1 MSSSRPEGATVALPQ
16 APANSTTGLARR
28 LPPLRKGRTLLL
40 AGSDALGLFVSGVA
54 TFTLANQI
62 AGPAIVSPQWATA
75 LLALA
80 ALTGWI
86 TLFTIYGLY
95 ERQSSTIA
103 ASTFDETT
111 TMLNALMAGS
121 LVMLLTGQGLEKW
134 LDLKVYSPSEAVL
147 FLGFALALLPT
158 ARWTLRNRFLHGMVR
173 PRRTLIVGAGQTGRL
188 LESKIAAHPDYNLQV
203 VGFLDDDT
211 SVLHAD
217 DVLGAS
223 ADLTRV
229 IDEHEIDWV
238 VLAGADS
245 AGHYDETL
253 EMVRRV
259 RRPDV
264 HLSIIPTYFELFA
277 SNATLEDLQG
287 IPVVSLPPMRLS
299 RSSRVL
305 KRTFDLMASVLGLL
319 AISPILVVAAI
330 AIKLDSRG
338 PVFFRQVRNGRNGVP
353 FKIIKFRSMVDGAE
367 AQRFEL
373 GHLNEMDGPLFK
385 VEADPRITRVGAVL
399 RKWRIDELP
408 QLLNVV
414 RGEMSLVGPRPF
426 VVHEADKITGWAGR
440 RLESL
445 PGMTGVWQVLGGNDL
460 SFEEMVKL
468 DYVYTTNWSLWW
480 DIKILFQT
488 LPVVLG
494 RRGAY

>member
-1 MSSSRPEGATVALPQ
+1 VGTDAGA
-16 APANSTTGLARR
+16 
-28 LPPLRKGRTLLL
+28 
-40 AGSDALGLFVSGVA
+40 LFAAGVA

-62 AGPAIVSPQWATA
+62 AGPALVSPQWATA
-75 LLALA
+75 LLALG
-80 ALTGWI
+80 ALIGWVA
-86 TLFTIYGLY
+86 LFTIYGLY
-95 ERQSSTIA
+95 ERQSSTIV
-103 ASTFDETT
+103 ASTFDETA
-111 TMLNALMAGS
+111 TMLNALLAGS
-121 LVMLLTGQGLEKW
+121 LIMLLTGQGLEKVAGI
-134 LDLKVYSPSEAVL
+134 KVYSPSEAVL
-147 FLGFALALLPT
+147 FLTFALAFVPA
-158 ARWTLRNRFLHGMVR
+158 ARWTLRNRFLHGVVR
-173 PRRTLIVGAGQTGRL
+173 ARRTLIVGAGATGRL
-188 LESKIAAHPDYNLQV
+188 IESKIAAHPDYNLQV
-203 VGFLDDDT
+203 VGFLDDGAAGN
-211 SVLHAD
+211 AD
-217 DVLGAS
+217 DVLGSA

-245 AGHYDETL
+245 AHHYEETL

-264 HLSIIPTYFELFA
+264 HLSIVPTYFELFA
-277 SNATLEDLQG
+277 SNATIEDLQG

-299 RSSRVL
+299 RSARVL
-305 KRTFDLMASVLGLL
+305 KRSFDLSASLLGLL
-319 AISPILVVAAI
+319 AVSPVLLVAAI

-338 PVFFRQVRNGRNGVP
+338 PVFFRQVRNGRGGKA

-367 AQRFEL
+367 GQRFEL
-373 GHLNEMDGPLFK
+373 AHLNQMDGPLFK
-385 VEADPRITRVGAVL
+385 IQGDPRITRTGAFL

-408 QLLNVV
+408 QLINVV

-445 PGMTGVWQVLGGNDL
+445 PGITGLWQVLGGNDL

-488 LPVVLG
+488 LPVVIG

>member
-1 MSSSRPEGATVALPQ
+1 VSSSRPEGATVALPQ
-16 APANSTTGLARR
+16 QAPARSTGRGRR
-28 LPPLRKGRTLLL
+28 LPPLSNGRTLLL
-40 AGSDALGLFVSGVA
+40 AGSDALVLFVCGVA

-75 LLALA
+75 LLALV
-80 ALTGWI
+80 ALVGWV
-86 TLFTIYGLY
+86 TLFTVYGLY
-95 ERQSSTIA
+95 ERQSATIA

-121 LVMLLTGQGLEKW
+121 LAMLLIGQGLEKW
-134 LDLKVYSPSEAVL
+134 VHIKVYSPSEAVL
-147 FLGFALALLPT
+147 FLAFALMLVPT
-158 ARWTLRNRFLHGMVR
+158 ARWTLRNRLLHGMVR

-203 VGFLDDDT
+203 VGFLDDG
-211 SVLHAD
+211 SALRAD
-217 DVLGAS
+217 DVLGAT

-229 IDEHEIDWV
+229 IDEQEIDWV

-245 AGHYDETL
+245 AHHYDETL

-264 HLSIIPTYFELFA
+264 HLSIVPTYFELFA

-299 RSSRVL
+299 RSARVL
-305 KRTFDLMASVLGLL
+305 KRGFDLTASVLGLIV
-319 AISPILVVAAI
+319 ISPLLAAAAV

-338 PVFFRQVRNGRNGVP
+338 PVFFRQVRNGRGGEP

-373 GHLNEMDGPLFK
+373 AHLNEMDGPLFK
-385 VEADPRITRVGAVL
+385 VEADPRITRVGAFL

-408 QLLNVV
+408 QLFNVV

>member
-1 MSSSRPEGATVALPQ
+1 MSSSRPDGATVAL
-16 APANSTTGLARR
+16 APAQARTAR
-28 LPPLRKGRTLLL
+28 QGEQAPPLRNGRTLLL
-40 AGSDALGLFVSGVA
+40 AIADALALFVAGVA

-62 AGPAIVSPQWATA
+62 AGPALDSPQWATA

-80 ALTGWI
+80 TLVGWALV
-86 TLFTIYGLY
+86 FTIFGLY
-95 ERQSSTIA
+95 ERQSSTIV
-103 ASTFDETT
+103 ASTFDETA

-121 LVMLLTGQGLEKW
+121 LVMLLTGQALEKW
-134 LDLKVYSPSEAVL
+134 VHIKVYSPSEAVL
-147 FLGFALALLPT
+147 FLTFALALVPT
-158 ARWTLRNRFLHGMVR
+158 ARWTLRNRLLAGIVA
-173 PRRTLIVGAGQTGRL
+173 PRRTLIVGAGATGRL
-188 LESKIAAHPDYNLQV
+188 IESKIAAHADYNLQV
-203 VGFLDDDT
+203 VGFLDDAGPED
-211 SVLHAD
+211 AA
-217 DVLGAS
+217 DVLGRPS
-223 ADLTRV
+223 DLTQV
-229 IDEHEIDWV
+229 IDRHDIDWV

-245 AGHYDETL
+245 THNYEETL

-264 HLSIIPTYFELFA
+264 HLSIVPTYFELFA
-277 SNATLEDLQG
+277 SNATIEDLQG

-299 RSSRVL
+299 RSARLL
-305 KRTFDLMASVLGLL
+305 KRTFDLTASVVGLIV
-319 AISPILVVAAI
+319 ISPVMLAAAL
-330 AIKLDSRG
+330 AIKLDTPG
-338 PVFFRQVRNGRNGVP
+338 PVFFRQVRNGRGGKA
-353 FKIIKFRSMVDGAE
+353 FKIMKFRSMVDGAE
-367 AQRFEL
+367 AQRFDL
-373 GHLNEMDGPLFK
+373 AHLNQMDGPLFK
-385 VEADPRITRVGAVL
+385 IQADPRITRVGAFL

-408 QLLNVV
+408 QLFNVV

-440 RLESL
+440 RLEAQ
-445 PGMTGVWQVLGGNDL
+445 PGITGLWQVLGGNDL

>member
-1 MSSSRPEGATVALPQ
+1 MSSSRPEGATVAAL
-16 APANSTTGLARR
+16 APNRARSAR
-28 LPPLRKGRTLLL
+28 QERQLPPLENGRTALL
-40 AGSDALGLFVSGVA
+40 AVTDAFALFVAGAA

-62 AGPAIVSPQWATA
+62 AGPALVSPRWATA
-75 LLALA
+75 LLALG
-80 ALTGWI
+80 ALIGWVA
-86 TLFTIYGLY
+86 LFTIYGLY
-95 ERQSSTIA
+95 ERQSSTIV
-103 ASTFDETT
+103 ASTFDETA

-121 LVMLLTGQGLEKW
+121 LVMLLAGQGLERVAGI
-134 LDLKVYSPSEAVL
+134 KVYSPSEAVL
-147 FLGFALALLPT
+147 FLAFALALVPA
-158 ARWTLRNRFLHGMVR
+158 ARWTVRNRLLHGVVR
-173 PRRTLIVGAGQTGRL
+173 PRRALIVGAGATGRL
-188 LESKIAAHPDYNLQV
+188 IESKIAAHPDYNLQV
-203 VGFLDDDT
+203 VGFLADA
-211 SVLHAD
+211 SAERAD
-217 DVLGAS
+217 DVLGSA

-245 AGHYDETL
+245 AQHYEETL

-264 HLSIIPTYFELFA
+264 HLSIVPTYFELFA
-277 SNATLEDLQG
+277 SNATIEDLQG

-299 RSSRVL
+299 RSARVL
-305 KRTFDLMASVLGLL
+305 KRSFDLSASLLGLL
-319 AISPILVVAAI
+319 VVSPVLLLAAI

-338 PVFFRQVRNGRNGVP
+338 PVFFRQVRNGRGGKA

-367 AQRFEL
+367 GQRFDL
-373 GHLNEMDGPLFK
+373 AHLNQMDGPLFK
-385 VEADPRITRVGAVL
+385 IQADPRITRTGAFL

-408 QLLNVV
+408 QLWNVV

-440 RLESL
+440 RLEAQ
-445 PGMTGVWQVLGGNDL
+445 PGITGLWQVLGGNDL

-468 DYVYTTNWSLWW
+468 DYVYTTNWSLLW
-480 DIKILFQT
+480 DIKILSQT

>member
-1 MSSSRPEGATVALPQ
+1 M
-16 APANSTTGLARR
+16 
-28 LPPLRKGRTLLL
+28 LL
-40 AGSDALGLFVSGVA
+40 AVTDALALFVAGVA

-62 AGPAIVSPQWATA
+62 AGPAIVSPRWATA

-80 ALTGWI
+80 ALAGWV
-86 TLFTIYGLY
+86 TLFTVYGLY
-95 ERQSSTIA
+95 ERQSSTIV
-103 ASTFDETT
+103 ASTFDETA
-111 TMLNALMAGS
+111 TMLNALLAGS
-121 LVMLLTGQGLEKW
+121 LIMLLTGQGLEKW
-134 LDLKVYSPSEAVL
+134 AGIKVYSPSEAVL
-147 FLGFALALLPT
+147 FLAFALALVPT
-158 ARWTLRNRFLHGMVR
+158 ARWTLRNRLLHGMVR

-188 LESKIAAHPDYNLQV
+188 IESKIAAHPDYNLQV
-203 VGFLDDDT
+203 VGFLDDGMAADG
-211 SVLHAD
+211 AD
-217 DVLGAS
+217 DVLGAA

-245 AGHYDETL
+245 AHHYDETL

-264 HLSIIPTYFELFA
+264 HLSIVPTYFELFA
-277 SNATLEDLQG
+277 SNATIEDLQG

-299 RSSRVL
+299 RSARVL
-305 KRTFDLMASVLGLL
+305 KRTFDLTASILGLL
-319 AISPILVVAAI
+319 VVSPVLLVAAI
-330 AIKLDSRG
+330 AIKLDTRG
-338 PVFFRQVRNGRNGVP
+338 PVFFRQVRNGRGGEA

-373 GHLNEMDGPLFK
+373 AHLNQMDGPLFK
-385 VEADPRITRVGAVL
+385 IQADPRITRTGAFL

-408 QLLNVV
+408 QLFNVV

-445 PGMTGVWQVLGGNDL
+445 PGITGLWQVLGGNDL

-488 LPVVLG
+488 LPVVIG